1 MPDMALVIKHRMQ
14 VVVDLQQCRRPGEA
28 FMNYELAGQLIAKTV
43 KELMNAQAAISPE
56 KRLSCLLALD
66 ETHMW
71 APQNPPS
78 YLATSTAK
86 DLLDTL
92 TIVATRGRKHGVV
105 PFFAAQRIAKVHKD
119 VIGGC
124 ETRILGKTDLDNDIA
139 RYREY
144 VSREV
149 ISDQGIRALGK
160 GRMIVCMNGKRLLV
174 QFYNRESRHTSHTP
188 GITQALTSGVST
200 IPPELLA
207 AMSRSVKAEQPTPA
221 PAPGEPSTHTAPVE
235 HTTRQPIPF
244 PRSSKV
250 GHTTGLARELQAALD
265 AYRPGMTYHD
275 LGRALN
281 YSDAMART
289 VWQELKQRGLLHAT
303 GSAAQQEQAR
313 PEVPPVPQK
322 SLNQVDLERAL
333 RAYDEGNTTVDA
345 LAVALGMSSWTVRP
359 LYTTVRKLRK
369 NAG

>member
-1 MPDMALVIKHRMQ
+1 
-14 VVVDLQQCRRPGEA
+14 
-28 FMNYELAGQLIAKTV
+28 
-43 KELMNAQAAISPE
+43 
-56 KRLSCLLALD
+56 
-66 ETHMW
+66 MW

-149 ISDQGIRALGK
+149 ISDQGIRSLGK
-160 GRMIVCMNGKRLLV
+160 GHMIVCMNGKRLLV
-174 QFYNRESRHTSHTP
+174 QFYNRESRHSSHTP
-188 GITQALTSGVST
+188 GITQTLGSQVST

-207 AMSRSVKAEQPTPA
+207 TMSRAVRAEQPTPA
-221 PAPGEPSTHTAPVE
+221 PGEPATRTTPVE
-235 HTTRQPIPF
+235 RTTSQPIPF
-244 PRSSKV
+244 PRASKV
-250 GHTTGLARELQAALD
+250 GHTTELARELQAALD

-275 LGRALN
+275 LGRTLN

-289 VWQELKQRGLLHAT
+289 VWLELRRRGLLRAAEGAAPSQVEAT
-303 GSAAQQEQAR
+303 QSQR
-313 PEVPPVPQK
+313 
-322 SLNQVDLERAL
+322 SHL
-333 RAYDEGNTTVDA
+333 
-345 LAVALGMSSWTVRP
+345 RP
-359 LYTTVRKLRK
+359 LPRPGATSVEDQPGRPPIDPADLAKAFALWQAGASSVRKLEGAAKTAHYGWSNGKCRDLIEEMKKRK
-369 NAG
+369 LIQGEQEPSAM